1 MSGALPQ
8 HNHRELAATR
18 RAHGRCPGRLAAGT
32 GTARGDCDLD
42 IAWPRWARRPAG
54 VLSDCVRSARPS
66 RYWPLA
72 LSTGG
77 YERVARGMTI
87 AGIQPLNGKPWC
99 CHRGLAGNGEPQGGG
114 MADLLETVMERHG
127 GLDR

>member
-1 MSGALPQ
+1 
-8 HNHRELAATR
+8 
-18 RAHGRCPGRLAAGT
+18 
-32 GTARGDCDLD
+32 
-42 IAWPRWARRPAG
+42 
-54 VLSDCVRSARPS
+54 
-66 RYWPLA
+66 
-72 LSTGG
+72 
-77 YERVARGMTI
+77 MTI